1 MPRRA
6 VCVGCGVWGVNSKG
20 FLFFYLLLF
29 FLSSIT
35 SFHFTFNGLLLF
47 PTSRFSLF
55 FFYGQLPVNAVQD
68 RKKERESKVIV
79 RWLSLGGLVDVMR
92 TRVF

>member
-55 FFYGQLPVNAVQD
+55 FFFTANYLSMPYRIE
-68 RKKERESKVIV
+68 RKRERAK
-79 RWLSLGGLVDVMR
+79 LLLGGCRWEGWWM
-92 TRVF
+92 